1 MNARNGSVA
10 NLLRRQ
16 AAGGEPLLCA
26 WSTLGSAFAA
36 EVVGRSGADLV
47 VVDVEHGLVGWD
59 GAIPIVVTLSAAG
72 IPVLVRV
79 SSHEPIEI
87 MKALDAGAAGVVVPH
102 VESAHQAAAVAGA
115 CRYPPEGRRSWGPT
129 RASLLEQGEGD
140 TFAANRSV
148 VCIAMLETAAAVARV
163 DEIVA
168 TPGID
173 AVIVGSNDL
182 ALDLLETDGSVA
194 AVKGSQEF
202 EGRLAAVASACSDAG
217 IVAGAPVLPSFS
229 AERLDALGFG
239 LIVGASDAALLR
251 SAAAREFAGS
261 PNRLNRAATR

>member
-1 MNARNGSVA
+1 VNARNGSVA
-10 NLLRRQ
+10 NLLRRPI
-16 AAGGEPLLCA
+16 AGGEPLLCA

-59 GAIPIVVTLSAAG
+59 GAIPIVVTLSAAR

-102 VESAHQAAAVAGA
+102 VESAQQAAAAAAA

-129 RASLLEQGEGD
+129 RASLLDQGD

-148 VCIAMLETAAAVARV
+148 VCIAMLETATAVARV

-182 ALDLLETDGSVA
+182 ALDLLEADGSVA
-194 AVKGSQEF
+194 AVRESQEF
-202 EGRLAAVASACSDAG
+202 ERRLAAVASACSDAG
-217 IVAGAPVLPSFS
+217 IVAGAPILPSFS
-229 AERLDALGFG
+229 AERLDVLGFG

-251 SAAAREFAGS
+251 SAAAREFVGS